1 MANTFMQFAK
11 INHSLSNNLY
21 TYVIFISD
29 GIIPFN
35 DSLVY
40 YDVKIIKTN
49 DIIMHVG
56 DEITVSEL
64 DITIVTDE
72 DEIHNLNK
80 LMVFE

>member
-49 DIIMHVG
+49 NIIMHVG

-64 DITIVTDE
+64 DITIITDE